1 MGSNKCSL
9 MKFKRKIAPDT
20 KSKSNFITKK
30 RLREDEINFDKLRS
44 YRLDRVKKELEKNNL
59 EACILFDPVNVRYAL
74 DTVNMSVYNM
84 HNLTRYC
91 FIPIDGPVILYEYF
105 NCEGLSS
112 HLNLIN
118 EVRPAITWDYFS
130 NGDQAGAQLDKWINE
145 IKDLTNSYCKSKKL
159 AIDVINGPAVTALNK
174 AGIKIVDAKLIVEQ
188 ARVIKSPEELKCMK
202 ASIEVAEIGINKMRE
217 ELKAGMTE
225 DELWSILHKT
235 NIENG
240 GEWIECRI
248 LSSGS
253 RTNPWMQESSNKV
266 IQNGEIVSF
275 DTDMVGPY
283 GYCADISRA
292 FVEGHKFNEEQ
303 KKIYLMAVEHI
314 NHNSRLIK
322 PGVSFTEFTEK
333 SWKLPDEY
341 YGNRYSCM
349 VHGIGLCDE
358 WPMIR
363 YPTDGGQRE
372 GSFEKNMT
380 VTVESY
386 IGKVGGKEGVK
397 LEQQYLV
404 GKNGLELMSHH
415 ALEDL

>member
-1 MGSNKCSL
+1 MR
-9 MKFKRKIAPDT
+9 FKRKIAPDT

-30 RLREDEINFDKLRS
+30 RFREDEINFDKLRS

-105 NCEGLSS
+105 NCEGLSR

-118 EVRPAITWDYFS
+118 EIRPAITWDYFS

-159 AIDVINGPAVTALNK
+159 AIDVLNGPAVTALNK
-174 AGIKIVDAKLIVEQ
+174 VGIEVVDAKLILEQ
-188 ARVIKSPEELKCMK
+188 ARVIKSSEELKCMK
-202 ASIEVAEIGINKMRE
+202 AALEVAEIGVTKMRE

-386 IGKVGGKEGVK
+386 IGKVDGKEGVK

-404 GKNGLELMSHH
+404 GENGLELMSHH

>member
-1 MGSNKCSL
+1 
-9 MKFKRKIAPDT
+9 MKFNRKINPSI
-20 KSKSNFITKK
+20 KPNQNFITKK
-30 RLREDEINFDKLRS
+30 RLKEDEIDFKKLRS

-74 DTVNMSVYNM
+74 DTVNMSIYNM

-91 FIPIDGPVILYEYF
+91 FIPVDGPVILYEYF
-105 NCEGLSS
+105 NCEKFSQ
-112 HLNLIN
+112 HLNLID
-118 EVRPAITWDYFS
+118 ETRPAITWDYFS
-130 NGDQAGAQLDKWINE
+130 NGDQASIQLDKWINE
-145 IKDLTNSYCKSKKL
+145 IKDLTSSYCKSKKL
-159 AIDVINGPAVTALNK
+159 AIDVINGPAVLALNK
-174 AGIKIVDAKLIVEQ
+174 SGIKVVDAKLILEQ
-188 ARVIKSPEELKCMK
+188 ARVIKSSEELKCMK
-202 ASIEVAEIGINKMRE
+202 AAIEVAEIGITKMRE

-248 LSSGS
+248 LSSGE
-253 RTNPWMQESSNKV
+253 RTNPWMQESSNKI
-266 IQNGEIVSF
+266 IQSGEIVSF

-292 FVEGHKFNEEQ
+292 FVEGHNFNYEQ
-303 KKIYLMAVEHI
+303 KKLYQMAIDHI
-314 NHNSRLIK
+314 DHNARLIK
-322 PGVSFTEFTEK
+322 AGVSFKEFTEK

-341 YGNRYSCM
+341 YANRYSCM
-349 VHGIGLCDE
+349 IHGIGLCDE

-363 YPTDGGQRE
+363 YSTDGGQRE
-372 GSFEKNMT
+372 GYFQKNMT
-380 VTVESY
+380 ITVETY

-404 GKNGLELMSHH
+404 AENGLELMSHH
-415 ALEDL
+415 PLEDI

>member
-1 MGSNKCSL
+1 
-9 MKFKRKIAPDT
+9 MKFKRKINPDLKPKT
-20 KSKSNFITKK
+20 NFITKK

-44 YRLDRVKKELEKNNL
+44 YRLDRVRKELEKNNL
-59 EACILFDPVNVRYAL
+59 EACILFDPVNIRYAL

-91 FIPIDGPVILYEYF
+91 FIPVSGPAILYEYF
-105 NCEGLSS
+105 NCEILSK
-112 HLNLIN
+112 HLNLID
-118 EVRPAITWDYFS
+118 EIRPAITWDYFS
-130 NGDQAGAQLDKWINE
+130 NGDQASSQLKKWINE
-145 IKDLTNSYCKSKKL
+145 VKELSNSYFKSKKI
-159 AIDVINGPAVTALNK
+159 AIDVINGPAVTALNQEN
-174 AGIKIVDAKLIVEQ
+174 IKVVDAKLILEQ

-202 ASIEVAEIGINKMRE
+202 AAIDVAEIGVTKMRN

-235 NIENG
+235 NIEHG

-248 LSSGS
+248 LSSGE

-266 IQNGEIVSF
+266 IQKGEIVSF

-292 FVEGHKFNEEQ
+292 FVEGHKFNDDQ
-303 KKIYLMAVEHI
+303 KKLYQMAVEQI
-314 NHNSRLIK
+314 NHNYRLIK
-322 PGVSFTEFTEK
+322 SGTSFKEFTEK
-333 SWKLPDEY
+333 SWKLPEEY

-349 VHGIGLCDE
+349 LHGIGLCDE
-358 WPMIR
+358 WPAIK

-372 GSFEKNMT
+372 GHFEKNMT
-380 VTVESY
+380 ITLESY

-404 GKNGLELMSHH
+404 GENNLELMSHH
-415 ALEDL
+415 PLEDIK

>member
-1 MGSNKCSL
+1 
-9 MKFKRKIAPDT
+9 MKFNRKIVSDT
-20 KSKSNFITKK
+20 KPKTNFITKK

-59 EACILFDPVNVRYAL
+59 EACILFDPVNARYAL
-74 DTVNMSVYNM
+74 DTVNMSIYNM

-91 FIPIDGPVILYEYF
+91 FVPVNGPVILYEYF
-105 NCEGLSS
+105 NCEGLSG

-118 EVRPAITWDYFS
+118 EIRPAITWDYFS
-130 NGDQAGAQLDKWINE
+130 NGNQAGAQLDRWINE

-174 AGIKIVDAKLIVEQ
+174 AGIEVVDAKLIVEQ

-225 DELWSILHKT
+225 NELWSILHKT

-266 IQNGEIVSF
+266 IQKGEIVSF

-292 FVEGHKFNEEQ
+292 FVEGHKFNEDQ
-303 KKIYLMAVEHI
+303 KKLYLMAVEHI
-314 NHNSRLIK
+314 NYNSRLIK
-322 PGVSFTEFTEK
+322 PGMSFEEFTEK
-333 SWKLPDEY
+333 SWKLPEEY

-363 YPTDGGQRE
+363 YPTDDGQRE
-372 GSFEKNMT
+372 GSFVKNMT
-380 VTVESY
+380 ITVESY

-404 GKNGLELMSHH
+404 GENNLELMSHH
-415 ALEDL
+415 PLEHL

>member
-1 MGSNKCSL
+1 
-9 MKFKRKIAPDT
+9 MKFKRKITPDT
-20 KSKSNFITKK
+20 KPPSNFLTKK
-30 RLREDEINFDKLRS
+30 RLKEDEINFTELRS

-91 FIPIDGPVILYEYF
+91 FVPVNGPVILYEYF
-105 NCEGLSS
+105 NCEGLSN
-112 HLNLIN
+112 HLNLID
-118 EVRPAITWDYFS
+118 EIRPAITWDYFS
-130 NGDQAGAQLDKWINE
+130 NGDQAETQLEKWINE
-145 IKDLTNSYCKSKKL
+145 IKDLSNSYFKNKKI
-159 AIDVINGPAVTALNK
+159 AIDVINGPAVSALNK
-174 AGIKIVDAKLIVEQ
+174 AGIETVDAKLVLEQ
-188 ARVIKSPEELKCMK
+188 ARVIKSSEELKCMK
-202 ASIEVAEIGINKMRE
+202 AAIEVAEIGVNKMRE

-235 NIENG
+235 NIEHG
-240 GEWIECRI
+240 GEWIEGRI
-248 LSSGS
+248 LSSGE
-253 RTNPWMQESSNKV
+253 RTNPWMQESSNKI
-266 IQNGEIVSF
+266 IQSGEMVSF

-292 FVEGHKFNEEQ
+292 FVEGRKFNEEQ
-303 KKIYLMAVEHI
+303 KKLYLMAVEHI

-322 PGVSFTEFTEK
+322 PGMSFKEFTEK

-363 YPTDGGQRE
+363 YPTDGGQRD

-380 VTVESY
+380 ITVESY

-404 GKNGLELMSHH
+404 GENGLELMSHH
-415 ALEDL
+415 PLEDV